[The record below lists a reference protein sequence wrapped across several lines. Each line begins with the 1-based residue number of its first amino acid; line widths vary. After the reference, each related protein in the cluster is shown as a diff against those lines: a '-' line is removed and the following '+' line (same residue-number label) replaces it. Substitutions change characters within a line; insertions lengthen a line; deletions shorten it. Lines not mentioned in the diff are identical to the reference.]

1 MYGKEIQN
9 SLLSANFREFVG
21 KSNTSE
27 SIIAC
32 AAPLALLYL
41 RSMAPRTIGRY
52 EIKETIG
59 RGGMAT
65 VYLARDPSSKRDVA
79 VKVLPRE
86 SLGNE
91 ENSLERF
98 TKELETIAS
107 LEHPAIVP
115 VYDVGEQDGQTYF
128 VMRYMAGGSLSIL
141 IQEGKLSLQDTAR
154 IIERITVALDHAHK
168 QGIIHRDIKPDNILF
183 DLNDN
188 PYISDFGVAKLTEV
202 SVDAN
207 IESRVVGTPGYM
219 SPEQAYD
226 ERVDA
231 RSDVY
236 ALGVVIYQML
246 TGRSIERFSTN
257 TSIERV
263 RAYLDQPIPEI
274 LDVNPD
280 LPPEVDTIIKTAM
293 AKDKFDRYPTAIDLA
308 RALNQVAFGEDRL
321 LNPSATLVDRPG
333 ILASSRGRMTGWL
346 TAGILIL
353 IAVVGLFTLGGQLP
367 FLSPASNP
375 TPSLDPAPTNI
386 QPTDTALPTVTPEPT
401 ATQTPMPTA
410 VPAPGNADQI
420 AILSGNQIYLMD
432 IDGKNLIQV
441 RTDNSAKSNL
451 QWIPG
456 NRLVYMSRNC
466 AHLVDAETKHTEQI
480 ACFNLGEELEGFRVS
495 PDGKLVAIS
504 IQKTLNIVPFDLDAL
519 REVTTRFNLATMK
532 SFCFYSQYSFRDVLW
547 SNDGKYLAA
556 RIVDTELI
564 NSDQISL
571 LYVDILNCAN
581 TGPTRVDKFPGLHFV
596 FFNKEST
603 RKITAYHWD
612 GDHRFLLNDSVRND
626 GFGDLYLY
634 DSAAQQ
640 EMILNPMNGECCYRD
655 ATWSPDGKYILFV
668 FQRFDSSDVG
678 IYYVA
683 YADLQ
688 SGRTFTPI
696 ELPTGFF
703 PTSRDKPQ
711 PVLRPVQ

>member
-1 MYGKEIQN
+1 
-9 SLLSANFREFVG
+9 V
-21 KSNTSE
+21 
-27 SIIAC
+27 
-32 AAPLALLYL
+32 
-41 RSMAPRTIGRY
+41 
-52 EIKETIG
+52 
-59 RGGMAT
+59 
-65 VYLARDPSSKRDVA
+65 
-79 VKVLPRE
+79 
-86 SLGNE
+86 GNE
-91 ENSLERF
+91 N
-98 TKELETIAS
+98 
-107 LEHPAIVP
+107 
-115 VYDVGEQDGQTYF
+115 GQPYF

-154 IIERITVALDHAHK
+154 IIERLAVALEHAHK

-202 SVDAN
+202 AVN
-207 IESRVVGTPGYM
+207 ENTESRVVGTPGYM

-263 RAYLDQPIPEI
+263 RAYLEQPIPEI
-274 LDVNPD
+274 LEVNPN
-280 LPPEVDTIIKTAM
+280 LPPEVDTLIKTAM
-293 AKDKFDRYPTAIDLA
+293 AKNKFDRYETAIDLA
-308 RALNQVAFGEDRL
+308 RALNRIAFGEDRL
-321 LNPSATLVDRPG
+321 LNPSATLLDRPG
-333 ILASSRGRMTGWL
+333 ILASSRGRMTGFL
-346 TAGILIL
+346 IAGILIL
-353 IAVVGLFTLGGQLP
+353 ISIVGLLALGGQLP

-375 TPSLDPAPTNI
+375 TPSLILVSPTI
-386 QPTDTALPTVTPEPT
+386 LPTETALPTVTPVPT
-401 ATQTPMPTA
+401 ATLQPTA
-410 VPAPGNADQI
+410 IPAPGGADQI
-420 AILSGNQIYLMD
+420 AILSGNQIYLMNL
-432 IDGKNLIQV
+432 DGTNLIQV

-456 NRLVYMSRNC
+456 NRLVYMTRNC
-466 AHLVDAETKHTEQI
+466 AFSVDGNTKENKQI
-480 ACFNLGEELEGFRVS
+480 ACFDLNETLEGFRVS

-504 IQKTLNIVPFDLDAL
+504 VQKTLNIVPFDLVAL
-519 REVTTRFNLATMK
+519 RTVTTRFNLATMRN
-532 SFCFYSQYSFRDVLW
+532 FCFYNQYSFRDVLW

-556 RIVDTELI
+556 RIVDTELT

-571 LYVDILNCAN
+571 LFVDIPNCAN

-596 FFNKEST
+596 FSNQEST
-603 RKITAYHWD
+603 KKITSFNWD
-612 GDHRFLLNDSVRND
+612 GDHSFLLNDSVRND

-634 DSAAQQ
+634 DSQAQQ
-640 EMILNPMNGECCYRD
+640 ETLLNPISGACCYRD
-655 ATWSPDGKYILFV
+655 AVWSPDGKYLLFV

-678 IYYVA
+678 LYYIA
-683 YADLQ
+683 YTDLK
-688 SGRTFTPI
+688 SGKTFTPI

-703 PTSRDKPQ
+703 PTSREKPQ